1 MKTGRIQGKP
11 VCEYR
16 LSLSRAS
23 NPLEEGATT
32 TGGVGI
38 LNNQREHPGPEKEY
52 DIV

>member
-1 MKTGRIQGKP
+1 MKTGRIRGKP
-11 VCEYR
+11 IRR

-23 NPLEEGATT
+23 GTSEEGATT

-38 LNNQREHPGPEKEY
+38 LNNQQEHPGPEKGY